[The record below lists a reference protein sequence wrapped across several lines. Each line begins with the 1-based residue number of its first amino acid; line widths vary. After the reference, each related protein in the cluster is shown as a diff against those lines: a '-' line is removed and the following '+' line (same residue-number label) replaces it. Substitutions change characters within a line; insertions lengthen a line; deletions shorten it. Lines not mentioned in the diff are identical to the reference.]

1 VIRGACE
8 RSAGSKKAVVCG
20 QGSALLSSSYPAASR
35 NPDVPHLPP
44 VVVGCRCL
52 DCGPRI
58 TSCLLCRSERCPVFI
73 FPSSG
78 PRLDPA
84 HRPFLEL
91 CLHELFTRTVL
102 SDTILPAA
110 TCLTSLSSSQRP
122 MGGSTSSR
130 GVCSST
136 TSLSSQSLAKP
147 SRP

>member
-1 VIRGACE
+1 VSGVQDPKRQLYADKDQLCY
-8 RSAGSKKAVVCG
+8 RRHR
-20 QGSALLSSSYPAASR
+20 YPAAIW

-58 TSCLLCRSERCPVFI
+58 TSCLLCRPERCPVFI
-73 FPSSG
+73 FPSSE
-78 PRLDPA
+78 PRLDLA

-102 SDTILPAA
+102 SDTTLPAA
-110 TCLTSLSSSQRP
+110 PCLTSSSSSRRP

-130 GVCSST
+130 GAYSST

-147 SRP
+147 SHP